1 MRALFTTQPA
11 TGTFRPLVPIARALV
26 DAGHEV
32 AFACS
37 PSFCPQI
44 EAAGFEA
51 FPAGIDWVVAGMT
64 KTFPEAPPPGPA
76 RLAWTPTLW
85 HLITA
90 RATVPDLLTLA
101 DRWEPDVFVRD
112 QSESG
117 ACHAAEILGRPHA
130 VAGPIW
136 FRSLEPIIAPYNDA
150 RRAVGLPPDHK
161 IVSFYRYLTLPSMPP
176 SWIAPDESLPPTAHF
191 INPQSSDESAATTKT
206 SWPGLPQDRPLI
218 HATLGTTEVNRTPG
232 LYEAIVSGLRDEPV
246 SLIVGI
252 GHQRDP
258 ADFGPQPSN
267 VRIERYVDHGSLLP
281 RCDVVLTHGG
291 HGTLMACLSLGV
303 PMVVLP
309 VNADQPRNARR
320 CADLGVARVVE
331 PEERTPE
338 AIRAATQ
345 AVLRDPSY
353 RVNAQRVRDEIA
365 AMPGLERAVELL
377 ERLARDKAPIIAS
390 R

>member
-1 MRALFTTQPA
+1 MRALFTTQPS
-11 TGTFRPLVPIARALV
+11 TGGFRPLVPLAHALV

-37 PSFCPQI
+37 PSFRPHV
-44 EAAGFEA
+44 EAAGFEM
-51 FPAGIDWVVAGMT
+51 FPAGIDWVVAEMARA
-64 KTFPEAPPPGPA
+64 FPEAPPPGPA
-76 RLAWTPTLW
+76 RMAWIPTLW

-90 RATVPDLLTLA
+90 RATVPDLLAIA
-101 DRWEPDVFVRD
+101 DRWEPDVFVRGS
-112 QSESG
+112 SESG
-117 ACHAAEILGRPHA
+117 ACLAAEILGRPHA
-130 VAGPIW
+130 VAGAIW
-136 FRSLEPIIAPYNDA
+136 FRSLESNTEPYNEA
-150 RRAVGLPPDHK
+150 RRAVGLSPDPK
-161 IVSFYRYLTLPSMPP
+161 MVSFYQYLTLPTMPP

-191 INPQSSDESAATTKT
+191 INPQPADESVTTEAP
-206 SWPGLPQDRPLI
+206 WPGGLQDRPLI
-218 HATLGTTEVNRTPG
+218 HATLGTTEVNRTLG
-232 LYEAIVSGLRDEPV
+232 LYEAIISGLRDEPGT
-246 SLIVGI
+246 LIVAVGD
-252 GHQRDP
+252 QRDP

-320 CADLGVARVVE
+320 CADLGLARVVG

-365 AMPGLERAVELL
+365 AMPGLELAVELL
-377 ERLARDKAPIIAS
+377 ERLARDRAPIIAA